1 MAGSL
6 VMPLSRPPQSA
17 TMKDVVLEA
26 LAFRPPP
33 YVPWAWDVTKPC
45 QQRLADHLGTADLSG
60 FIGSHFLD
68 VGSARRR
75 FAEPHASGYRDAY
88 GVVFDTSVDKDIGTP
103 CDWPLK
109 DPRELE
115 RYVWPDPNQ
124 EAWYAGIPEQLA
136 AHPDRFSRYKLGF
149 SLYER
154 AWTMRGMTD
163 LLMDMIERPEFVERL
178 LDAIVE
184 HNLVQIRRALALGV
198 DAVLFGDDYGSQRGL
213 IMGREHWR
221 HFFKPRLARMFAA
234 VREAGRCVC
243 LHSCGCVASLFD
255 ELIEIGLNVFN
266 PFQPE
271 VMDIHALKRQYHG
284 RLAFHGGMSIQ
295 RVLPFGTPEEVRQE
309 TRRLIAL
316 GKTGGYI
323 FSPSHTVPPD
333 VPPANL
339 VAMMEELRAQPGAQF
354 GYG

>member
-1 MAGSL
+1 
-6 VMPLSRPPQSA
+6 MPPNKPNARV
-17 TMKDVVLEA
+17 TKREIVLEA

-33 YVPWAWDVTKPC
+33 YVPWAWDMTQAC
-45 QQRLADHLGTADLSG
+45 QQRLAAHLGSEDLSG

-68 VGSARRR
+68 VGSRKRR
-75 FAEPHASGYRDAY
+75 FAQPHPCGYRDAY

-109 DPRELE
+109 DPRDLD
-115 RYVWPDPNQ
+115 RYQWPDANN
-124 EAWYAGIPEQLA
+124 EAWYEGIAGQLA
-136 AHPDRFSRYKLGF
+136 AHPDLFSRYRLGF

-178 LDAIVE
+178 LDEIVE
-184 HNLVQIRRALALGV
+184 HNLAQIRRALALGV
-198 DAVLFGDDYGSQRGL
+198 EAVFFGDDYGLQTGL

-234 VREAGRCVC
+234 VRDAGRCVC
-243 LHSCGCVASLFD
+243 LHSCGCVAELFD
-255 ELIEIGLNVFN
+255 ELVEIGLNMFN

-271 VMDIHALKRQYHG
+271 VMDIFALKKQYHG

-295 RVLPFGTPEEVRQE
+295 RVLPFGTPEEVRRE
-309 TRRLIAL
+309 TRRLIEA
-316 GKTGGYI
+316 GQPGGYV
-323 FSPSHTVPPD
+323 FAPAHSVPPD
-333 VPPANL
+333 VPPENL
-339 VAMMEELRAQPGAQF
+339 VAMMEELRAQAGAPS
-354 GYG
+354 

>member
-1 MAGSL
+1 MLPNGPNA
-6 VMPLSRPPQSA
+6 RA
-17 TMKDVVLEA
+17 TKRDVVLEA

-33 YVPWAWDVTKPC
+33 YVPWAWDMTQVC
-45 QQRLADHLGTADLSG
+45 QQRLAAHLGTDDLTG
-60 FIGSHFLD
+60 FVGSHFLD
-68 VGSARRR
+68 VGSRKRR
-75 FAEPHASGYRDAY
+75 FAEQHPSGYRDAY

-109 DPRELE
+109 EPHDLD
-115 RYVWPDPNQ
+115 RYQWPDPKN
-124 EAWYAGIPEQLA
+124 EAWYAGIAEQLA

-178 LDAIVE
+178 LDSIVE
-184 HNLVQIRRALALGV
+184 HNLAQIRRGLALGV
-198 DAVLFGDDYGSQRGL
+198 EAVLFGDDYGSQTGL

-234 VREAGRCVC
+234 VRDAGRYVC
-243 LHSCGCVASLFD
+243 LHSCGCVAELFD
-255 ELIEIGLNVFN
+255 ELIEIGLNMFN

-271 VMDIHALKRQYHG
+271 VMDIFALKKHYHG

-295 RVLPFGTPEEVRQE
+295 RILPFSTPDEVRRE
-309 TRRLIAL
+309 TIRLIEA
-316 GKTGGYI
+316 GREGGYV
-323 FSPSHTVPPD
+323 FAPSHSVPPD
-333 VPPANL
+333 VPPENL
-339 VAMMEELRAQPGAQF
+339 VAMMEEVHAQAGAPN
-354 GYG
+354 

>member
-1 MAGSL
+1 
-6 VMPLSRPPQSA
+6 MPSQRPNTGA
-17 TMKDVVLEA
+17 TKCYVVLEA

-33 YVPWAWDVTKPC
+33 YVPWAWDMTKAC
-45 QQRLADHLGTADLSG
+45 QQRLGDYLGTEDLTS

-68 VGSARRR
+68 VGSPQRR
-75 FAEPHASGYRDAY
+75 FAEPHPNGYRDAY

-109 DPRELE
+109 TPGDLA
-115 RYVWPDPNQ
+115 RYQWPDPNNA
-124 EAWYAGIPEQLA
+124 AWYEGIAERLA
-136 AHPDRFSRYKLGF
+136 AHPDRFSRYRLGF

-163 LLMDMIERPEFVERL
+163 LLMDMIERPEFVEQL

-184 HNLVQIRRALALGV
+184 HNLAQIRRALALGV
-198 DAVLFGDDYGSQRGL
+198 EAVYFGDDYGSQTGL

-234 VREAGRCVC
+234 VLDAGRYVC
-243 LHSCGCVASLFD
+243 LHSCGCVAALFD
-255 ELIEIGLNVFN
+255 ELIEIGLNLFN

-271 VMDIHALKRQYHG
+271 VMDIFALKKQYHG

-295 RVLPFGTPEEVRQE
+295 RVLPFGTPDEVRRE
-309 TRRLIAL
+309 TQRLIEA
-316 GKTGGYI
+316 GRQGGYV
-323 FSPSHTVPPD
+323 FAPSHSVPPD

-339 VAMMEELRAQPGAQF
+339 VAMMEELRAQPGAPN
-354 GYG
+354 